1 MQVRLRTAASI
12 AVLAMGTT
20 IAVAPG
26 VLSTATAA
34 PAAPE
39 RTSVTAEC
47 AAARTALAS
56 ARAGKAAAHHKV
68 VKARKA
74 LHRAKQAH
82 RPAAV
87 RKAQKVLKKWRHRSA
102 VRSHNV
108 HVQAARVGYACS
120 APNSSARA
128 SGTGIK
134 LDLLAI
140 ATGAAG
146 KVLDQTQLTALLD
159 ALLPGASDQLS
170 AGQVNALL
178 SGFNAGAPSLDD
190 LTILLGSVFSPEQ
203 LQALLD
209 GSADPTVV
217 LALTAHIIGEL
228 SGLSGVPVPGTLDAS
243 ALQVIVDSVT
253 GLFAG
258 LLDSGTGGGDVFCTL
273 LPLLC

>member
-1 MQVRLRTAASI
+1 MAASV

-26 VLSTATAA
+26 VLSTASAA
-34 PAAPE
+34 PAAPG
-39 RTSVTAEC
+39 RTSATAEC
-47 AAARTALAS
+47 AAARAALAS
-56 ARAGKAAAHHKV
+56 ARAGKASAHHKV

-74 LHRAKQAH
+74 LRKAKHAH
-82 RPAAV
+82 RPATV
-87 RKAQKVLKKWRHRSA
+87 RTAKKALKTWRHRYA

-108 HVQAARVGYACS
+108 HVQGARVGYACS
-120 APNSSARA
+120 APNSAARA
-128 SGTGIK
+128 SGAGIK

-146 KVLDQTQLTALLD
+146 KVLDPTQLTALLD
-159 ALLPGASDQLS
+159 ALLPGAADQLS
-170 AGQVNALL
+170 AGQLNALL

-190 LTILLGSVFSPEQ
+190 LTILLGSVFTPEQ

-217 LALTAHIIGEL
+217 LALTEHIIGEL
-228 SGLSGVPVPGTLDAS
+228 SGLSGVPVPGTLDAT
-243 ALQVIVDSVT
+243 ALQAIVDSVT
-253 GLFAG
+253 TLFAG
-258 LLDSGTGGGDVFCTL
+258 LLDGGTGGGGVVCTL